1 MKVRWRRLALALLIP
16 VLAAVLGGWLT
27 AVGVPSALAF
37 AVTFCLF
44 LLMVARLPFIERRPQ
59 RGAERK

>member
-16 VLAAVLGGWLT
+16 VFAAVLGGWLT
-27 AVGVPSALAF
+27 AAGVPSEIAF

-44 LLMVARLPFIERRPQ
+44 IVMVARFPFIERRPQ
-59 RGAERK
+59 QGAERK